1 MAAQSNY
8 RTSDL
13 SCDSAKVF
21 RSARQSP
28 VEVTRNDGRSL
39 LLTRKSDYERH
50 SAAVAIAADLIAL
63 ALAPDD
69 LPLDSRF
76 QTRFAWLACLEI
88 EDRRCFVTDIISTLR
103 RCATGHDFEPFLVEL
118 HEWQQTA
125 AAVAVGYTAPADLEW
140 LGIPSLSLGSSAR
153 SSEPLCLAS

>member
-1 MAAQSNY
+1 MAAHSNY
-8 RTSDL
+8 RASDL

-21 RSARQSP
+21 RSVEQSP
-28 VEVTRNDGRSL
+28 VEVARHDGQSL
-39 LLTRKSDYERH
+39 LLTCKSEYERH

-69 LPLDSRF
+69 RPLDSRL
-76 QTRFAWLACLEI
+76 QTRFPWLARLEI
-88 EDRRCFVTDIISTLR
+88 EDLTCFATDIVSTLR

-125 AAVAVGYTAPADLEW
+125 AAVAAGFTAPADLEW
-140 LGIPSLSLGSSAR
+140 LGHPIAVAGIDETNYR
-153 SSEPLCLAS
+153 V